1 MHDFAKE
8 RIFAP
13 ALTKLAAPRTVRH
26 HAEWST
32 AMITDLTQPHHT
44 PHRVALILDRRG
56 VALILDRRD
65 ALACSLSTEKAG
77 LQ

>member
-1 MHDFAKE
+1 
-8 RIFAP
+8 
-13 ALTKLAAPRTVRH
+13 VRH

-44 PHRVALILDRRG
+44 PHRVALILDRR
-56 VALILDRRD
+56 D

>member
-1 MHDFAKE
+1 MDCSPAQHDFAKE

-44 PHRVALILDRRG
+44 PHRVALILDRR
-56 VALILDRRD
+56 D